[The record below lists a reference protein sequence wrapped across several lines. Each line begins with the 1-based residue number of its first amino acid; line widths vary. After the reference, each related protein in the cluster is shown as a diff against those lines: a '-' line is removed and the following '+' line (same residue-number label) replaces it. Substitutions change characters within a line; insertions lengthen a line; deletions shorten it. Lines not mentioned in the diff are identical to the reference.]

1 MGTIL
6 QDIRYGL
13 RMLRRSPG
21 FTVVAIITLALGI
34 GTNVAIFSFVD
45 ELWLRPMPVPHAD
58 QLVRIFT
65 SNPSSKGEIER
76 SWSSYPDFVD
86 LRTNIKTLSGVALM
100 ERRGA
105 LYDDGVQ
112 NSLVT
117 AAVLSDNFFDVLQ
130 PATAVGRTFTENEL
144 KSPQALPVML
154 SYPFWRRQF
163 GGDVSLVG
171 RTIVVD
177 RQQVAVVGILPRG
190 FRGTEAMQVPD
201 LWIPMTTWGQLVP
214 GELQQRVLSRGFRD
228 YELFGRLRPSVTVQ
242 QAGLELAT
250 VANALA
256 QDYPGTNAGRRMS
269 VVPEAQTRG
278 DWTAMVGLVLLGI
291 AALVLLIA
299 CANVAS
305 LLLARA
311 EHRRKE
317 IATRVALGATA
328 RQIVRQLLTETMLL
342 TALGMVAALAFGNL
356 ALQLLPALMPQS
368 SVPSGVDAY
377 LSLRGFAFAMVIAI
391 VSLLLFGLV
400 PALQASQV
408 APALALKQFGV
419 MGASAR
425 RPFRSLLVVAQVALS
440 VVMVVSAGLLV
451 RSVLKA
457 LDADPGFN
465 AHQNMLVLELTPAFG
480 TRTSQESLAYVREI
494 RQRLEAL
501 PNVTATSIAM
511 RFPFG
516 MSGGGATRKVFLP
529 ATLGPN
535 DREGVTINFDP
546 IGDGFFSAL
555 GTRILQGR
563 AIDAHDLQIGAH
575 VAVVNQQMANRFWPD
590 GAAVGKRFR
599 SDKLN
604 GDEYEVVGVAEDSKY
619 NDYQEAPMPL
629 LYVPMTEDDYGEL
642 ALAITTRS
650 DPGSLSATVRRTLL
664 EVNRNVPVLGI
675 LTWRDQIREAL
686 YEERMTARLIVTL
699 GGLGLLLAA
708 VGMYGLMAF
717 LVTRRTQEIGIR
729 VALGAQR
736 SAILRLVMGHALG
749 LTGVGL
755 AIGILGS
762 VAATRAL
769 RSFLFGVAPTD
780 ILVFAGAIA
789 VLLMVTLAATL
800 VPAMRAVR
808 VDPMVALHYE

>member
-13 RMLRRSPG
+13 RMLRTSPG
-21 FTVVAIITLALGI
+21 FTVVAIVTLALGI

-65 SNPSSKGEIER
+65 SNPSSEGEIER
-76 SWSSYPDFVD
+76 GWNSYPDFAD
-86 LRTNIKTLSGVALM
+86 LRTSAKTLAGVALL

-105 LYDDGVQ
+105 FYDDGVQ

-130 PATAVGRTFTENEL
+130 PVPAVGRRFTENEL

-163 GGDVSLVG
+163 GGDLSLVG
-171 RTIVVD
+171 RTIIVD
-177 RQQVAVVGILPRG
+177 RRQVAVVGILPRG

-201 LWIPMTTWGQLVP
+201 LWIPMTTWGQFVP
-214 GELQQRVLSRGFRD
+214 GEQQRLVSRSFRD
-228 YELFGRLRPSVTVQ
+228 YELFGRLQPGVTLQ
-242 QAGLELAT
+242 QAGVELAA

-256 QDYPGTNAGRRMS
+256 QSFPSTNSGRKMTA
-269 VVPEAQTRG
+269 VPEGQTRG

-299 CANVAS
+299 CANVAG

-328 RQIVRQLLTETMLL
+328 GQIVRQLLTETMLL
-342 TALGMVAALAFGNL
+342 TVLGTVAALVFGNL
-356 ALQLLPALMPQS
+356 VLQLLPALMPPTT
-368 SVPSGVDAY
+368 VPSGVDAY
-377 LSLRGFAFAMVIAI
+377 LSLRGFWFAMVVAV
-391 VSLLLFGLV
+391 VSLFLFGLV
-400 PALQASQV
+400 PALQASHL
-408 APALALKQFGV
+408 APALALKQFGAT
-419 MGASAR
+419 GAAPR
-425 RPFRSLLVVAQVALS
+425 RPFRSVLVVAQVALS

-451 RSVLKA
+451 RSVLNA
-457 LDADPGFN
+457 LNANPGFN
-465 AHQNMLVLELTPAFG
+465 AHQNMLVLELSPSFG
-480 TRTSQESLAYVREI
+480 TRTAQESLAYVREI
-494 RQRLEAL
+494 RRRLEAL
-501 PNVTATSIAM
+501 PQVTATSIAM

-529 ATLGPN
+529 GDFGSN

-546 IGDGFFSAL
+546 VGDGFFSVL
-555 GTRILQGR
+555 GTRILRGR
-563 AIDAHDLQIGAH
+563 TIEAHDLQTSAH
-575 VAVVNQQMANRFWPD
+575 VTVVNQQMASRFWPNGD
-590 GAAVGKRFR
+590 AVGKRFR
-599 SDKLN
+599 LDKAD
-604 GDEYEVVGVAEDSKY
+604 GDEYQVVGVAEDSKY
-619 NDYQEAPMPL
+619 NDYQEAPIPL
-629 LYVPMTEDDYGEL
+629 LYLPMGSDDYGEL
-642 ALAITTRS
+642 ALAVGTRN
-650 DPGSLSATVRRTLL
+650 DPGALAATVRRILR
-664 EVNRNVPVLGI
+664 EVNRNIPVLGI

-686 YEERMTARLIVTL
+686 YEERMTARLIVAL

-708 VGMYGLMAF
+708 AGIYGLMAF
-717 LVTRRTQEIGIR
+717 LVARRTQEIGIR
-729 VALGAQR
+729 VALGAPR
-736 SAILRLVMGHALG
+736 NAILRLVVRHAFG
-749 LTGVGL
+749 LTAVGL
-755 AIGILGS
+755 AAGILGS

-780 ILVFAGAIA
+780 VLVFAGAIA
-789 VLLMVTLAATL
+789 VLLVVTLAATL
-800 VPAMRAVR
+800 VPAMRAIR